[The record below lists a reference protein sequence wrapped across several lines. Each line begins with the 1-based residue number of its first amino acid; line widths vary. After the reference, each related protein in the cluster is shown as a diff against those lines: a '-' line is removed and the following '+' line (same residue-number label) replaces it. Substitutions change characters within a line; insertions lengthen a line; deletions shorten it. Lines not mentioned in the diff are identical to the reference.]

1 MGNASGVMQG
11 RMDFGLTPLG
21 QRQAAA
27 TAERLRKEPI
37 HRVLTSPL
45 KRAVTTAEA
54 IATALGLPVEPE
66 PGLMEYDIGEV
77 SGLTGPELRERY
89 PEVTAAWSRGE
100 RPRFPGE
107 EGRDVFGARVAAVL
121 ETLRSRE
128 ETVVAVAHGGVNQ
141 AVCRLV
147 LGLEVAAIGRGGFSV
162 ANCSI
167 TEIVRDRTGGLVLL
181 RHNDV
186 CHLDGVATEVDRG

>member
-1 MGNASGVMQG
+1 MQG
-11 RMDFGLTPLG
+11 RLDFGLTALG

-27 TAERLRKEPI
+27 TAERLRKEAI
-37 HRVLTSPL
+37 HRVVASPL
-45 KRAVTTAEA
+45 KRAATTAET
-54 IATALGLPVEPE
+54 IAAALGLPVEPE

-77 SGLTGPELRERY
+77 SGLTGPEIRARY

-107 EGRDVFGARVAAVL
+107 EGRDVFAGRVAAVL
-121 ETLRSRE
+121 AALRSRD
-128 ETVVAVAHGGVNQ
+128 ETVLAVAHGGVNQ
-141 AVCRLV
+141 VLCRLV
-147 LGLEVAAIGRGGFSV
+147 LGLEVGAFGRGAFSV

-186 CHLDGVATEVDRG
+186 CHLEGLATETDRG